1 MISKLFD
8 VLTTAF
14 GPLGPVYALAAV
26 AAFLIAMAA
35 PVLLKKRIDPIDKL
49 GKPRHNLAGAK
60 DRQRLRH
67 GNQKHL
73 EALAPFL
80 EPKDKEQL
88 GAIRKKLLQA
98 GYRSQ
103 SAVRTFYFSR
113 GLLALGLMSVAVV
126 VLSIRGDDVGLR
138 TYLIACGAMLGI
150 GYLAP
155 NYWVT
160 RRIQSRQEQIKN
172 GFPDALDLMLVCVE
186 AGQSLDQSLQRVSV
200 DVMHA
205 HPALGEELEI
215 VAHESRAG
223 KDRAL
228 VLREFADRS
237 GVNDVASFV
246 TVLIQSAQFGTS
258 VADALRV
265 YAAEMRDK
273 RLLRAEE
280 KANVL
285 PTKLT
290 LGTMFF
296 TVPPLILILIGP
308 SLVDIINALSGM
320 AGKR

>member
-35 PVLLKKRIDPIDKL
+35 PVLLKRRIDPIDKL

-60 DRQRLRH
+60 DRQRLRY
-67 GNQKHL
+67 GGDQKHL

-98 GYRSQ
+98 GYRSHT
-103 SAVRTFYFSR
+103 AVRTFYFSR
-113 GLLALGLMSVAVV
+113 GLLAIALMTVAVV
-126 VLSIRGDDVGLR
+126 VLSFRENVSMT
-138 TYLIACGAMLGI
+138 TYLVACGAMLGI

-186 AGQSLDQSLQRVSV
+186 AGQSLDQSLQRVSI

-205 HPALGEELEI
+205 HPALGEELEV

-223 KDRAL
+223 KDRST

-308 SLVDIINALSGM
+308 SLVDIINALTSM
-320 AGKR
+320 ASR

>member
-14 GPLGPVYALAAV
+14 GPLGPLYALAAV

-35 PVLLKKRIDPIDKL
+35 PILLKKRIDPIDKL

-60 DRQRLRH
+60 DRQRLRY
-67 GNQKHL
+67 GGDQKHL

-98 GYRSQ
+98 GYRSRT
-103 SAVRTFYFSR
+103 AIRTFYFSR
-113 GLLALGLMSVAVV
+113 GLIAIGLMTLAVV
-126 VLSIRGDDVGLR
+126 VLSLREGVGMT
-138 TYLIACGAMLGI
+138 TYLVACGAMLGI

-160 RRIQSRQEQIKN
+160 RRIQARQEQIKN

-205 HPALGEELEI
+205 HPALGEELEV
-215 VAHESRAG
+215 VAHEARAG
-223 KDRAL
+223 KDRSL

-308 SLVDIINALSGM
+308 SLVDIVNALSGM
-320 AGKR
+320 ANR